1 MWNKAPSKT
10 EKNKP
15 SSEGI
20 STFWG
25 THLSI
30 LFFLPHGKELHQG
43 NMVRGETV
51 RVLSK
56 ESTPENGL
64 GS

>member
-1 MWNKAPSKT
+1 MV
-10 EKNKP
+10 KN
-15 SSEGI
+15 
-20 STFWG
+20 
-25 THLSI
+25 
-30 LFFLPHGKELHQG
+30 QG